1 MAWLDTSITTYWM
14 PASTI
19 SAKYFCT
26 RKDSGVVLTAGMC
39 PVSYTH
45 LTDYAIQQARDL
57 IEGGADGIH
66 LYAMNNA
73 DVTQRMYDGIK
84 DLL

>member
-39 PVSYTH
+39 LSPMMASMVPIRPVGFPAFS
-45 LTDYAIQQARDL
+45 
-57 IEGGADGIH
+57 
-66 LYAMNNA
+66 
-73 DVTQRMYDGIK
+73 RMPRIM
-84 DLL
+84 